1 MPTCCRGREG
11 SYQWRALQVQQQGST
26 LQQCQHRT
34 GAETGSTA
42 AISLSNP
49 QPVLLAK
56 KSSLPRVPVGAKC
69 DARPQL
75 HPRQS
80 TPRKSTSSF
89 ALVCSNI
96 LWPAKELGAGSGRE
110 VGRDARRSHASPL
123 LPTKTAAPS
132 YSAHVLGVL
141 FRSQIVSR
149 AKATHALPSERGE
162 LWKIPSQQFSKSRC
176 NTAVLGG

>member
-1 MPTCCRGREG
+1 M
-11 SYQWRALQVQQQGST
+11 QQQGSST
-26 LQQCQHRT
+26 LQHCQHRT
-34 GAETGSTA
+34 GTETGSTA
-42 AISLSNP
+42 GISLSNP

-80 TPRKSTSSF
+80 TSSF

-110 VGRDARRSHASPL
+110 VGRDARSSHASPL

-132 YSAHVLGVL
+132 YSAHALGVL
-141 FRSQIVSR
+141 FGSQIVSR

-162 LWKIPSQQFSKSRC
+162 VVENTQSAVFQVQVQHSCAGRVMLAERTAQLTASGLW
-176 NTAVLGG
+176 